1 MVFYKVQDISGET
14 NNYDVGLRVTNEGDK
29 VIQTYIFEYKK

>member
-1 MVFYKVQDISGET
+1 M
-14 NNYDVGLRVTNEGDK
+14 RVTNERDK

>member
-1 MVFYKVQDISGET
+1 M
-14 NNYDVGLRVTNEGDK
+14 RVTNEGDK